1 MTAHHHLIPL
11 PATAGPG
18 PYPIS
23 GLRCGCPPCKK
34 ERTLEALGQS
44 WDKQPFAFLPRALHS
59 FLSVPTSVCFSKE
72 HGSKWRNQHKAQA
85 QLRCRPAERP
95 TKHLKPES
103 STLTPGDATPA
114 NGTVYDVEDEEDTG
128 RVMPIGPAQA
138 DSPEWQATIEKVVKS
153 VVSIHFCQTCS
164 FDTDLSMS
172 SQATGFVVDAERG
185 YILTNRHVVCAGP
198 FWGYCIFDNHEES
211 DVRPVYRDPVHDF
224 GILKFDP
231 KAIRYMELT
240 ELKLRPEAARVGCEI
255 RVVGN
260 DAGEKLS
267 ILSGVISRLDRNAP
281 EYGDGYCD
289 FNTNYIQA
297 AAAASGGSSG
307 SPVVNIDGH
316 AIALQA
322 GGRADGA
329 ATDYFLPLDR
339 PLRAL
344 ECIRRGEPVARGTIQ
359 TQWILKPFDE
369 CRRLGLTPEWEAAVR
384 KASPHET
391 SMLVAEIIL
400 PEGPADG
407 KLEEGDVLLQ
417 VNGELLTQ
425 FIRLDDILDSSVGK
439 TVRLLVQ
446 RGGQNVE
453 VECEVGD
460 LHAITPDR
468 FVTVAGSTFHNL
480 SYQQARLYAIA
491 TRGVYVCEAAGSFK
505 LENTLSGWIIDAVDK
520 RPTRNLDEFIEV
532 MKTIP
537 DRARVVISYR
547 HIRDLHTRGTS
558 IVYIDRHW
566 HPKMRMAI
574 RNDETG
580 LWDFSDL
587 ADPVP
592 AETPVPTKADFIQLD
607 GVSQPAV
614 ADIVRSFVRVS
625 CTMPLKLDGYP
636 QAKKTG
642 FGLVIDAEK
651 GLVVVSRAIVPYNLC
666 DINITVAD
674 SIIVAAKVIFLH
686 PLQNYTII
694 QYDPSLVQAPV
705 QSAKLSTEYIKQGQE
720 TIFVGFNQ
728 NFRIV
733 VAKTAVTDITTV
745 SIPANASA
753 PRYRAINLDA
763 ITVDTGL
770 SGQCTNGVLIG
781 EDGVV
786 QALWLNY
793 LGERTPSSHKD
804 VEYHLGFA
812 TPALLPVT
820 SKIQQGIIPK
830 LRILNME
837 SYVVQMSQ
845 ARIMGVSEEWI
856 QKVAQANPSR
866 HQLFMVRKVDCP
878 PPQLTSDADSLQEG
892 DIILT
897 LDGQLITRVSELDKM
912 YEKEVLDALIV
923 RNGQEMHLKLPTVP
937 TEDLETDRAVVFCG
951 AVLQKPHHAVRQQI
965 SKLHSEVYVSAR
977 SRGSPAYQYGLAPTN
992 FITAVNGVPTP
1003 NLDSFVR
1010 EVGKIPDNTYF
1021 RLRAVTFDNVPWVVT
1036 MKKNDHYFPMSEYI
1050 KDPSQPL
1057 GWRTV
1062 SHDRDRHKDGITP
1075 TQPISIQTPWTRCT
1089 TSGPKS
1095 IGWRREAAA
1104 AEEAEVARRRTRAQ
1118 ELLKAISLMAL
1129 GEKEKKNKEGKE
1141 GSAQCIV
1148 DWIQDWD
1155 VDRDTTRPG
1164 ISGLYQVVGTR
1175 DLHTDSSVGQET
1187 DGNDNTKEILRETL
1201 KYLPGGRLPL
1211 PRSFGWHT
1219 ASYTNLRGAYHKSPH
1234 TNEGCWFQYSRDSSF
1249 NLSGNQ
1255 PRRQNKSIECTA
1267 NTTSCKQ
1274 GRWETG
1280 SLSRELP
1287 YNVKRGTKDYIS
1299 PLLPSPNWGQKNVWF
1314 SKAKYNAGK
1323 KVMDYFPDAGESGN
1337 GSARKPHAAKTIMGD
1352 EKVDGSYQEDDS
1364 EDTDIGASALADVE
1378 YTYSFE
1384 PDFYSKWDQ
1393 LFPSDICEETDDPP
1407 ITISI

>member
-1 MTAHHHLIPL
+1 MDAKGDMG
-11 PATAGPG
+11 AKRKRSAVAGAV
-18 PYPIS
+18 
-23 GLRCGCPPCKK
+23 
-34 ERTLEALGQS
+34 E
-44 WDKQPFAFLPRALHS
+44 
-59 FLSVPTSVCFSKE
+59 
-72 HGSKWRNQHKAQA
+72 
-85 QLRCRPAERP
+85 RPA
-95 TKHLKPES
+95 KHLKPEGS
-103 STLTPGDATPA
+103 VLTPGDATPA
-114 NGTVYDVEDEEDTG
+114 NGTVYDIEEEEDAARTLA
-128 RVMPIGPAQA
+128 VGPAQA
-138 DSPEWQATIEKVVKS
+138 DSPEWQAMIETVVKS

-164 FDTDLSMS
+164 FDTELSMS

-198 FWGYCIFDNHEES
+198 FWGYCIFDNHEEC
-211 DVRPVYRDPVHDF
+211 DVRPIYRDPVHDF
-224 GILKFDP
+224 GILQFDP
-231 KAIRYMELT
+231 KAIKYMKLT
-240 ELKLRPEAARVGCEI
+240 ELKLQPDAARVGTEI

-281 EYGDGYCD
+281 EYGEGYSD

-344 ECIRRGEPVARGTIQ
+344 ECIRQNKPVTRGTIQ

-384 KASPHET
+384 KAAPTET
-391 SMLVAEIIL
+391 NMLAAEIIL

-407 KLEEGDVLLQ
+407 KVLEGDVLLQ

-425 FIRLDDILDSSVGK
+425 FVRLDDILDTSVGGK
-439 TVRLLVQ
+439 IKLLVQ
-446 RGGQNVE
+446 RGGEDIE

-460 LHAITPDR
+460 LHSITPDR
-468 FVTVAGSTFHNL
+468 FVTVAGGTFHDL
-480 SYQQARLYAIA
+480 SYQQSRLYAIA

-505 LENTLSGWIIDAVDK
+505 LENTLAGWIIDSVDK
-520 RPTRNLDEFIEV
+520 RPTRNLDEFVEV
-532 MKTIP
+532 MKSIP
-537 DRARVVISYR
+537 DRSRVVISYR
-547 HIRDLHTRGTS
+547 HIRDLHTKGTS
-558 IVYIDRHW
+558 IIYVDRHW
-566 HPKMRMAI
+566 HPKMRLAV
-574 RNDETG
+574 RNDESG
-580 LWDFSDL
+580 IWDFSDL
-587 ADPVP
+587 ADPIP
-592 AETPVPTKADFIQLD
+592 AEKPVARKADFIQLD
-607 GVSQPAV
+607 GVSQPA
-614 ADIVRSFVRVS
+614 AAEIVRSFVRVS

-651 GLVVVSRAIVPYNLC
+651 GLVVVSRAIVPYDLC

-674 SIIVAAKVIFLH
+674 SVILNAKVVFLH

-705 QSAKLSTEYIKQGQE
+705 QSARLSTEYIKQGQD

-728 NFRIV
+728 NYRIV

-812 TPALLPVT
+812 TPSLLPVA
-820 SKIQQGIIPK
+820 SKIQQGVVPK

-878 PPQLTSDADSLQEG
+878 PANFTSDVDSFQEA

-897 LDGQLITRVSELDKM
+897 LDGQLITRVSELDVM

-923 RNGQEMHLKLPTVP
+923 RNGQEMRIRVPTVP

-965 SKLHSEVYVSAR
+965 SKLHSEIYVSAR
-977 SRGSPAYQYGLAPTN
+977 SRGSPAYHYGLAPTN
-992 FITAVNGVPTP
+992 FLTAVNGVPTP
-1003 NLDSFVR
+1003 NLDSFVE
-1010 EVGKIPDNTYF
+1010 EVRKIPDNTYF

-1050 KDPSQPL
+1050 KDPAAEA
-1057 GWRTV
+1057 GWSTV
-1062 SHDRDRHKDGITP
+1062 SHG
-1075 TQPISIQTPWTRCT
+1075 
-1089 TSGPKS
+1089 KS
-1095 IGWRREAAA
+1095 
-1104 AEEAEVARRRTRAQ
+1104 
-1118 ELLKAISLMAL
+1118 
-1129 GEKEKKNKEGKE
+1129 
-1141 GSAQCIV
+1141 
-1148 DWIQDWD
+1148 
-1155 VDRDTTRPG
+1155 
-1164 ISGLYQVVGTR
+1164 
-1175 DLHTDSSVGQET
+1175 ET
-1187 DGNDNTKEILRETL
+1187 
-1201 KYLPGGRLPL
+1201 
-1211 PRSFGWHT
+1211 
-1219 ASYTNLRGAYHKSPH
+1219 
-1234 TNEGCWFQYSRDSSF
+1234 
-1249 NLSGNQ
+1249 
-1255 PRRQNKSIECTA
+1255 
-1267 NTTSCKQ
+1267 
-1274 GRWETG
+1274 
-1280 SLSRELP
+1280 
-1287 YNVKRGTKDYIS
+1287 KRGVSSDAAN
-1299 PLLPSPNWGQKNVWF
+1299 LN
-1314 SKAKYNAGK
+1314 
-1323 KVMDYFPDAGESGN
+1323 PDA
-1337 GSARKPHAAKTIMGD
+1337 MD
-1352 EKVDGSYQEDDS
+1352 EGMEDGVS
-1364 EDTDIGASALADVE
+1364 DVE
-1378 YTYSFE
+1378 
-1384 PDFYSKWDQ
+1384 PDM
-1393 LFPSDICEETDDPP
+1393 E
-1407 ITISI
+1407 